1 MATAGVESESSSP
14 ARAVKLEGMST
25 DFLAS
30 VALGALA
37 LYGLIALV
45 GRSLLQYRRTGSTG
59 WRGVHGRPGSAAWW
73 AGVLMGLACL
83 GLVLA
88 PVITMLAATSPAGL
102 VRVSLGAVLLLAG
115 LVITVVAQLE
125 MGDAWRIGVQDG
137 EHTELRT
144 AGPFAWCR
152 NPIFTGMLLLGL
164 GITAW
169 VPLAAPAWL
178 ALWAGL
184 ELQVR
189 VVEEPHLMRIHG
201 VRYQAYAART
211 GRFLPGLL
219 DRRRIT

>member
-1 MATAGVESESSSP
+1 
-14 ARAVKLEGMST
+14 MST
-25 DFLAS
+25 DLLAS

-88 PVITMLAATSPAGL
+88 PVIAMLATPSPASAVQVG
-102 VRVSLGAVLLLAG
+102 LGAALFLAG
-115 LVITVVAQLE
+115 LVITVIAQLE
-125 MGDAWRIGVQDG
+125 MGDAWRIGVRDG
-137 EHTELRT
+137 ERTELRT

-152 NPIFTGMLLLGL
+152 NPIFTGMLLVGL
-164 GITAW
+164 GMAAW
-169 VPLAAPAWL
+169 IPLAVPAWL

-189 VVEEPHLMRIHG
+189 VVEEPHLSRIHG
-201 VRYQAYAART
+201 APYQAYAART
-211 GRFLPGLL
+211 GRFLPGLGRGALGRPL
-219 DRRRIT
+219 DA

>member
-1 MATAGVESESSSP
+1 
-14 ARAVKLEGMST
+14 MST

-37 LYGLIALV
+37 LYGLVALV
-45 GRSLLQYRRTGSTG
+45 GRSLLQWRRTGSTG
-59 WRGVHGRPGSAAWW
+59 WRGVHGRPGSTAWW

-88 PVITMLAATSPAGL
+88 PVLAMLATPSPAGS
-102 VRVSLGAVLLLAG
+102 VRACFGAALLLAG
-115 LVITVVAQLE
+115 LVITVSAQLE

-137 EHTELRT
+137 ERTELRI
-144 AGPFAWCR
+144 AGLFAWCR
-152 NPIFTGMLLLGL
+152 NPIFTGMLLVGI

-169 VPLAAPAWL
+169 VPLAAPACI

-189 VVEEPHLMRIHG
+189 VVEEPHLLRIHG
-201 VRYQAYAART
+201 APYQAYAART
-211 GRFLPGLL
+211 GRFWPGLGRGI
-219 DRRRIT
+219 RRPVTRPAK